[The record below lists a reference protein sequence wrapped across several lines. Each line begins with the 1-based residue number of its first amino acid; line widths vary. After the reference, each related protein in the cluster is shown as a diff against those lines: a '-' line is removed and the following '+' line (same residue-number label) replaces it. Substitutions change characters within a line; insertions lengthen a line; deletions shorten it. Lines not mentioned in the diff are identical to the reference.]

1 MPLFMLLSGYVSY
14 WGSNRKLDVILWK
27 RIKGIGFPLV
37 AWGTIDYILSISHM
51 ANFGLPQ
58 IANFRNWI
66 HSIIGIWFLW
76 SVLCASVIIAIIQ
89 KLPISIYV
97 RYAIAFMATFVLVI
111 IPGGTM
117 TAYVYPYFLIGYLSN
132 EFKIFQNMTYK
143 KIIQPMC
150 IALWCILLIFYQ
162 KKHYIYISG
171 LYGLFKE
178 YGLCSLKEQ
187 IFIDTYRYLIGLVGC
202 VSVIAV
208 IRFLFE
214 CLQRKGVE
222 PALLRS
228 LGQHTL
234 EIYVMQRIVL
244 ERSLSKLYQIVVAHI
259 GRNVLAENRL
269 CYDLLFS
276 LPCAVLLGIFLLK
289 VTKVIS
295 KHPKVNGFLFGKSSK
310 VK

>member
-27 RIKGIGFPLV
+27 RIKGIGVPLV
-37 AWGTIDYILSISHM
+37 VWGTFDYILSIFHV
-51 ANFGLPQ
+51 ANFELSQ

-76 SVLCASVIIAIIQ
+76 SVLCASVVIAIVQ
-89 KLPISIYV
+89 KLPINIYV
-97 RYAIAFMATFVLVI
+97 RYVIAFMTTFALVI
-111 IPGGTM
+111 IPGGTL
-117 TAYVYPYFLIGYLSN
+117 TAYVYPYFVIGYLSN
-132 EFKIFQNMTYK
+132 EFRILQNLTYK
-143 KIIQPMC
+143 KIIQPTC
-150 IALWCILLIFYQ
+150 IVLWCILLIFYQ

-171 LYGLFKE
+171 LVGIIKKC
-178 YGLCSLKEQ
+178 GLCSLKEQ
-187 IFIDTYRYLIGLVGC
+187 IFIDAYRYLIGLVGC

-208 IRFLFE
+208 VRFLFE
-214 CLQRKGVE
+214 YLQRKGVE
-222 PALLRS
+222 PKLLRS

-234 EIYVMQRIVL
+234 EIYIMQRIVL
-244 ERSLSKLYQIVVAHI
+244 ERLISKLYQIVIAHI

-289 VTKVIS
+289 VTEVIS
-295 KHPKVNGFLFGKSSK
+295 KYPKVNGLLFGKSSK